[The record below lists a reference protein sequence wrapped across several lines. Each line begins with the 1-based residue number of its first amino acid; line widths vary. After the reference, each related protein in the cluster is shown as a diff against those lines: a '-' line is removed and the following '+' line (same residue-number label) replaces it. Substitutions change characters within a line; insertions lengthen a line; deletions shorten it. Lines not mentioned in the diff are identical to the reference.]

1 MEKAFIDTDIILDVL
16 AKREP
21 HYEFAAHLLSLAD
34 RGKIKLGVSAL
45 TFSNL
50 NYLLSKQFGSAK
62 ARKTLIRFKT
72 LVSVI
77 TVDDKIIE
85 LALAS
90 NFKDFE
96 DAIQYY
102 CAINN
107 GFKTLLTR
115 NLKDY
120 KTANI
125 PVMTAEGYLKK

>member
-1 MEKAFIDTDIILDVL
+1 MDKVFIDTDIILDVL

-21 HYEFAAHLLSLAD
+21 HFKFAAHLLSLAD
-34 RGKIKLGVSAL
+34 TGKIKIGVSSL

-50 NYLLSKQFGSAK
+50 NYMLSKQFGSAE
-62 ARKTLIRFKT
+62 ARKVLVRFKT
-72 LVSVI
+72 LAQVL
-77 TVDDKIIE
+77 TVNDKIIE
-85 LALAS
+85 LALGS

-107 GFKTLLTR
+107 NYKTLLTR

-120 KTANI
+120 KAAKI
-125 PVMTAEGYLKK
+125 PVMTAESFLKK

>member
-1 MEKAFIDTDIILDVL
+1 MEKVFIDTDIILDVL

-21 HYEFAAHLLSLAD
+21 YFKYAAHLLSLAD
-34 RGKIKLGVSAL
+34 KGKIKVGVSSL

-50 NYLLSKQFGSAK
+50 NYLLSKQYGAAE
-62 ARKTLIRFKT
+62 ARKILVRFKT
-72 LVSVI
+72 IVQV
-77 TVDDKIIE
+77 TAVDDKIIE
-85 LALAS
+85 LALGS

-120 KTANI
+120 KAAKI
-125 PVMTAEGYLKK
+125 PVMTAESYLKN

>member
-1 MEKAFIDTDIILDVL
+1 MEKVFIDTDIILDVL

-21 HYEFAAHLLSLAD
+21 HFQFAAHLLSLAD
-34 RGKIKLGVSAL
+34 KGKIKLGVSSL

-50 NYLLSKQFGSAK
+50 NYMLTKQFGATE
-62 ARKTLIRFKT
+62 ARKVLVRFKT
-72 LVSVI
+72 LVQVLK
-77 TVDDKIIE
+77 VDDKIIE
-85 LALAS
+85 LALGS

-107 GFKTLLTR
+107 NFKTLLTR

-120 KTANI
+120 KSAKI
-125 PVMTAEGYLKK
+125 PVMTAESFLKK

>member
-1 MEKAFIDTDIILDVL
+1 MDKVFIDTDIILDVL

-21 HYEFAAHLLSLAD
+21 HFKFAAHLLSLAD
-34 RGKIKLGVSAL
+34 TGKIKIGVSSL

-50 NYLLSKQFGSAK
+50 NYMLSKQFSSAE
-62 ARKTLIRFKT
+62 ARKVLVRFKT
-72 LVSVI
+72 LVQVL

-85 LALAS
+85 LALGS

-107 GFKTLLTR
+107 NYKTLLTR

-120 KTANI
+120 KAAKI
-125 PVMTAEGYLKK
+125 PVMTAESFLKK

>member
-1 MEKAFIDTDIILDVL
+1 MEKVFIDTDIILDVL

-21 HYEFAAHLLSLAD
+21 HFQFAAHLLSLAD
-34 RGKIKLGVSAL
+34 KGKIKLGVSSL

-50 NYLLSKQFGSAK
+50 NYMLTKQFGATE
-62 ARKTLIRFKT
+62 ARKVLVRFKT
-72 LVSVI
+72 LVQVL

-85 LALAS
+85 LALGS

-107 GFKTLLTR
+107 NFKTLLTR

-120 KTANI
+120 KSAKI
-125 PVMTAEGYLKK
+125 PVMTAESFLKK

>member
-1 MEKAFIDTDIILDVL
+1 MDKVFIDTDIILDVL

-21 HYEFAAHLLSLAD
+21 HFKFAAHLLSLAD
-34 RGKIKLGVSAL
+34 TGKIKIGVSSL

-50 NYLLSKQFGSAK
+50 HYMLSKQFSSAE
-62 ARKTLIRFKT
+62 ARKVLVRFKT
-72 LVSVI
+72 LVQVL

-85 LALAS
+85 LALGS

-107 GFKTLLTR
+107 NYKTLLTR

-120 KTANI
+120 KAAKI
-125 PVMTAEGYLKK
+125 PVMTAESFLKK

>member
-1 MEKAFIDTDIILDVL
+1 MDKVFIDTDIILDVL

-21 HYEFAAHLLSLAD
+21 HFKFAAHLLSLAD
-34 RGKIKLGVSAL
+34 TGKIKIGVSSL

-50 NYLLSKQFGSAK
+50 NYMLSKQFGSAE
-62 ARKTLIRFKT
+62 ARKVLVRFKT
-72 LVSVI
+72 LVQVL
-77 TVDDKIIE
+77 TVNDKIIE
-85 LALAS
+85 LALGS

-107 GFKTLLTR
+107 NYKTLLTR

-120 KTANI
+120 KVAKI
-125 PVMTAEGYLKK
+125 PVMTAESFLKK

>member
-1 MEKAFIDTDIILDVL
+1 MEKVFIDTDIILDVL

-21 HYEFAAHLLSLAD
+21 HFKFAAHLLSLAD
-34 RGKIKLGVSAL
+34 TGKIKIGVSSL

-50 NYLLSKQFGSAK
+50 NYMLSKQFGSAE
-62 ARKTLIRFKT
+62 ARKFLVRFKT
-72 LVSVI
+72 LVQVL

-85 LALAS
+85 LALGS
-90 NFKDFE
+90 NFKDYE

-107 GFKTLLTR
+107 NYKTLLTR

-120 KTANI
+120 KAAKI
-125 PVMTAEGYLKK
+125 PVMTAESFLKK

>member
-1 MEKAFIDTDIILDVL
+1 MDKVFIDTDIILDVL

-21 HYEFAAHLLSLAD
+21 HFKFAAHLLSLAD
-34 RGKIKLGVSAL
+34 TGKIKIGVSTL

-50 NYLLSKQFGSAK
+50 NYMLSKQFGSAE
-62 ARKTLIRFKT
+62 ARKVLVRFKT
-72 LVSVI
+72 LVQVL

-85 LALAS
+85 LALGS

-107 GFKTLLTR
+107 NYKTLLTR

-120 KTANI
+120 KAAKI
-125 PVMTAEGYLKK
+125 PVMTAESFLKK

>member
-1 MEKAFIDTDIILDVL
+1 MEKVFIDTDIILDVL

-21 HYEFAAHLLSLAD
+21 HFKFAAHLFSLAD
-34 RGKIKLGVSAL
+34 TGKLKIGVSSL

-50 NYLLSKQFGSAK
+50 NYMLSKQFGSAE
-62 ARKTLIRFKT
+62 ARKVLVRFKT
-72 LVSVI
+72 LVQVL

-85 LALAS
+85 LALGS
-90 NFKDFE
+90 NFKDYE

-107 GFKTLLTR
+107 NYKTLLTR

-120 KTANI
+120 KAAKI
-125 PVMTAEGYLKK
+125 PVMTAESFLKK

>member
-1 MEKAFIDTDIILDVL
+1 MEKVFIDTDIILDVL

-34 RGKIKLGVSAL
+34 KRKIKLGVSSL

-50 NYLLSKQFGSAK
+50 NYLLSKQFGSAE
-62 ARKTLIRFKT
+62 ARKVLVRFKT
-72 LVSVI
+72 LVQVLA
-77 TVDDKIIE
+77 VDDKIIE
-85 LALAS
+85 LALGS

-102 CAINN
+102 CSINN
-107 GFKTLLTR
+107 NYKTLLTR

-120 KTANI
+120 KSAKT
-125 PVMTAEGYLKK
+125 PVMTAESFLKK

>member
-1 MEKAFIDTDIILDVL
+1 MEKVFIDTDIILDVL

-21 HYEFAAHLLSLAD
+21 HFQFAAHLLSLAD
-34 RGKIKLGVSAL
+34 KGKIKLGVSSL

-50 NYLLSKQFGSAK
+50 NYILSKQFGATE
-62 ARKTLIRFKT
+62 ARKVLVRFKT
-72 LVSVI
+72 LVQVTSV
-77 TVDDKIIE
+77 DNKIID
-85 LALAS
+85 LALGS

-102 CAINN
+102 CAISN

-120 KTANI
+120 KSAKI
-125 PVMTAEGYLKK
+125 PVMTVESFLKK

>member
-1 MEKAFIDTDIILDVL
+1 MDKVFIDTDIILDVL

-21 HYEFAAHLLSLAD
+21 NFKFAAHLLSLAD
-34 RGKIKLGVSAL
+34 TGKIKIGVSSL

-50 NYLLSKQFGSAK
+50 HYMLSKQFSSAE
-62 ARKTLIRFKT
+62 ARKVLVRFKT
-72 LVSVI
+72 LVQVL

-85 LALAS
+85 LALGS

-107 GFKTLLTR
+107 NYKTLLTR

-120 KTANI
+120 KAAKI
-125 PVMTAEGYLKK
+125 PVMTAESFLKK

>member
-1 MEKAFIDTDIILDVL
+1 MEKVYIDTDIILDVL

-21 HYEFAAHLLSLAD
+21 HFKFAAHLLSLAD
-34 RGKIKLGVSAL
+34 KGKIKIGVSSL

-50 NYLLSKQFGSAK
+50 NYMLSKQFGSAE
-62 ARKTLIRFKT
+62 ARKVLLRFKT
-72 LVSVI
+72 LVQVL

-85 LALAS
+85 LALGS

-107 GFKTLLTR
+107 NYKTLLTR

-120 KTANI
+120 KAAKI
-125 PVMTAEGYLKK
+125 PVLTAESFLRK

>member
-1 MEKAFIDTDIILDVL
+1 MDKVFIDTDIILDVL

-21 HYEFAAHLLSLAD
+21 HFKFAAHLLSLAD
-34 RGKIKLGVSAL
+34 TGKIKIGVSSL

-50 NYLLSKQFGSAK
+50 NYMLSKQFGSAE
-62 ARKTLIRFKT
+62 ARKVLVRFKT
-72 LVSVI
+72 LVQVL
-77 TVDDKIIE
+77 TVNDKIIE
-85 LALAS
+85 LALGS

-107 GFKTLLTR
+107 NYKTLLTR

-120 KTANI
+120 KAAKI
-125 PVMTAEGYLKK
+125 PVMTAESFLKK

>member
-1 MEKAFIDTDIILDVL
+1 MEKVFIDTDIILDVL

-21 HYEFAAHLLSLAD
+21 HFKFAAHLLSLAD
-34 RGKIKLGVSAL
+34 TGKIKIGVSSL

-50 NYLLSKQFGSAK
+50 NYMLSKQFGSAE
-62 ARKTLIRFKT
+62 ARKVLVRFKT
-72 LVSVI
+72 LVQVL

-85 LALAS
+85 LALGS
-90 NFKDFE
+90 NFKDYE

-107 GFKTLLTR
+107 NYKTLLTR

-120 KTANI
+120 EAAKI
-125 PVMTAEGYLKK
+125 PVMTAESFLKK